1 MNELPVSM
9 EIPQGFG
16 AAMAQIPGAM
26 ERFAALP
33 AEDREALLQRARS
46 VRSKEEMQ
54 SCAASLVE

>member
-1 MNELPVSM
+1 MSELPVSM

-46 VRSKEEMQ
+46 VRSKEEMR

>member
-46 VRSKEEMQ
+46 VRSKEEMR